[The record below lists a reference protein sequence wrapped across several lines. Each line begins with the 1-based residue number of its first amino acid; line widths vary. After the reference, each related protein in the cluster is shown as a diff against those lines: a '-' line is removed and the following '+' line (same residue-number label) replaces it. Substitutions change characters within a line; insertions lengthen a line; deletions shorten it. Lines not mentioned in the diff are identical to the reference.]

1 MRGSCHTARNVCRCS
16 SCSATARAPSDARVD
31 EPEVAMLIKLRSAAG
46 RVSKITITI
55 LIAYMS
61 LAIVFEAGLYVTA
74 SIIRHHALSAE
85 EFEQAIDNF
94 MARMEGR

>member
-1 MRGSCHTARNVCRCS
+1 
-16 SCSATARAPSDARVD
+16 
-31 EPEVAMLIKLRSAAG
+31 MLIKLRSAAG